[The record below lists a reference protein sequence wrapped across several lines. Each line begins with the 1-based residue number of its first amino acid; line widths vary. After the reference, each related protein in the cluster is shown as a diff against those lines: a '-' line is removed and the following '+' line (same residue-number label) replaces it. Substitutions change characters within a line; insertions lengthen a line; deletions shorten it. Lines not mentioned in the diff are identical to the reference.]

1 MNLHFSLTDKR
12 KRFHPPSHSLPP
24 KPHRRSRKGRT
35 SARTLSAHPVPLLF
49 LSKGTQDMSLFG
61 IFRAKVTR
69 PWEPSKG
76 TCPMGHC
83 AVVTFPAA
91 FHPFRRPKARQ
102 KRRYSGKLPP
112 RSLVWLPEGDLINA
126 RKKRKRDKPRFQI
139 TKRPKDRDLS
149 LKEKL
154 KII

>member
-1 MNLHFSLTDKR
+1 MCEI
-12 KRFHPPSHSLPP
+12 PPTLYSTSTQAPP
-24 KPHRRSRKGRT
+24 AEQERALR
-35 SARTLSAHPVPLLF
+35 ARPLSAHPVPLLF
-49 LSKGTQDMSLFG
+49 LPEGTQGMSLFG

-91 FHPFRRPKARQ
+91 FYPFRRPKARQ

-126 RKKRKRDKPRFQI
+126 RKKRKREQALIPSNKKTQGQGFVL
-139 TKRPKDRDLS
+139 KRKIKLW
-149 LKEKL
+149 LKRK
-154 KII
+154 